1 MVIAD
6 RLDNG
11 EQIPSQ
17 CLKQEKALLF
27 LQKGFNFLQERYRD
41 EAVSRPAG
49 VGRPVPSRTR
59 ASRLEIVVMVDA
71 PKMNV

>member
-1 MVIAD
+1 MASKS
-6 RLDNG
+6 RLN
-11 EQIPSQ
+11 
-17 CLKQEKALLF
+17 KKKEKALLF
-27 LQKGFNFLQERYRD
+27 LQKGFNFLKERYRD

-59 ASRLEIVVMVDA
+59 ASRIEIVVMVDA